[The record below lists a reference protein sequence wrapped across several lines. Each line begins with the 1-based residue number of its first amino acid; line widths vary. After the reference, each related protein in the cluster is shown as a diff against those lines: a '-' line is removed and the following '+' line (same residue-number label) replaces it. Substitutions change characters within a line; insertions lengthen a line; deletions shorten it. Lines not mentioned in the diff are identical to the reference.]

1 MKKKIMFI
9 FLGTFAFLFILAAVL
24 FTNNQEDE
32 RPVLKDEPKVYKP
45 QNGTT
50 YTKIAD
56 ANLTSSNADVHTL
69 IKYGLELYG
78 LANNQDIEGDLL
90 TTYGTISKI
99 TSKENIPINDL
110 ETNSEEF
117 YGAII
122 VRISYEE
129 IIVEQNNNVYKFY
142 RIGD

>member
-1 MKKKIMFI
+1 MI
-9 FLGTFAFLFILAAVL
+9 FFLSVFGLLFILAAIV
-24 FTNNQEDE
+24 FMNNSSNEETNKNVVNE
-32 RPVLKDEPKVYKP
+32 KPKIYKP

-78 LANNQDIEGDLL
+78 LANDQDIEGDLL